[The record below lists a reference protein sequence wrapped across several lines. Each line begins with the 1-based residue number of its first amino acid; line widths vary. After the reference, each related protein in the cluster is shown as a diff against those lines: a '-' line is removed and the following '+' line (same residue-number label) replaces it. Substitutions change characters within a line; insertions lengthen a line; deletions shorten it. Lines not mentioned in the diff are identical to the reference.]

1 MVYIFNSALCKYH
14 VRVICM
20 ELFISNEK
28 KKIERENVVGSSSN
42 HKSQL
47 NIELEVSMW
56 LLMIQSSQQW
66 HSYYQ
71 SLQFTSDLGKS
82 EEIFQKPQ
90 TLFVFTWL
98 FTISIQFD
106 CSIFI
111 STSERYTSHKHR
123 RTANKMDSEQY
134 FGHLLSH

>member
-1 MVYIFNSALCKYH
+1 
-14 VRVICM
+14 
-20 ELFISNEK
+20 
-28 KKIERENVVGSSSN
+28 
-42 HKSQL
+42 
-47 NIELEVSMW
+47 MW

-82 EEIFQKPQ
+82 GEIFQKPQ

-98 FTISIQFD
+98 FIISIQFD

-111 STSERYTSHKHR
+111 STSERYTSHTHR
-123 RTANKMDSEQY
+123 RTANKMVCWIIFRSSVIKLTIDSWRWNLRFILREFIFIKIKFIMRLVNKLKAGAPLCLAQL
-134 FGHLLSH
+134 GSTHQSTIG